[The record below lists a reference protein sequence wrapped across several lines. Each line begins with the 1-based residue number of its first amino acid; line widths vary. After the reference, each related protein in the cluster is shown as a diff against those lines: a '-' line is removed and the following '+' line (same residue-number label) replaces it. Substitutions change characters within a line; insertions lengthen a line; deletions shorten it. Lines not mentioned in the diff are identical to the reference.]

1 MFEQMNNNKVHL
13 EGRILT
19 LPRLSHQVY
28 DENFY
33 EIDLEVPRLSESVD
47 IIPIT
52 ISEKL
57 LSENS
62 FDVGKTIAING
73 QFRSYNKQVDG
84 KSKLVLTV
92 FVRELTQAKVES
104 NTNTIELVGFI
115 CKEPIYRTTPFKR
128 EICDVLVAVNRAY
141 NKSDYLPCIAWGR
154 NARFAKNLDVGE
166 KVSII
171 GRIQSRGYEKK
182 LENGDIQKRTAY
194 EISIIKLNKFSSL
207 DKVAEA
213 PFNLISA
220 QQTMDTTNY
229 TGTN

>member
-13 EGRILT
+13 EGKILS
-19 LPRLSHQVY
+19 LPRLSHQVF

-33 EIDLEVPRLSESVD
+33 EIDLEVPRLSQSVD
-47 IIPIT
+47 IIPVT

-57 LSENS
+57 LNENN
-62 FDVGKTIAING
+62 FNVGKIIAVNG
-73 QFRSYNKQVDG
+73 QFRSYNKQMDG

-92 FVRELTQAKVES
+92 FVRELVEPKHDN

-154 NARFAKNLDVGE
+154 NARFAKNLEVGE
-166 KVSII
+166 KISLL
-171 GRIQSRGYEKK
+171 GRIQSREYEKK
-182 LENGDIQKRTAY
+182 MENGESQTKVAY
-194 EISIIKLNKFSSL
+194 EISIIKLNKFADTEKL
-207 DKVAEA
+207 CETTFVAMQ
-213 PFNLISA
+213 N
-220 QQTMDTTNY
+220 TDTTNY
-229 TGTN
+229 SSVS

>member
-13 EGRILT
+13 EGKILS

-57 LSENS
+57 LSENN

-92 FVRELTQAKVES
+92 FVRELVQPLAET
-104 NTNTIELVGFI
+104 NTNIIELVGFI
-115 CKEPIYRTTPFKR
+115 CKEPVYRTTPFKR

-166 KVSII
+166 KISIL

-182 LENGDIQKRTAY
+182 LDSGEVQKRTAY
-194 EISIIKLNKFSSL
+194 EISIIKLNKFSAL
-207 DKVAEA
+207 EKVADI
-213 PFNLISA
+213 PLNIVSSQQSA
-220 QQTMDTTNY
+220 DATNY
-229 TGTN
+229 STIN

>member
-13 EGRILT
+13 EGKILS

-57 LSENS
+57 LSENN
-62 FDVGKTIAING
+62 FDVGKVIAING
-73 QFRSYNKQVDG
+73 QFRSYNKQIEG

-92 FVRELTQAKVES
+92 FVRELTQPQMET
-104 NTNTIELVGFI
+104 NTNIIELVGFI
-115 CKEPIYRTTPFKR
+115 CKEPVYRTTPFKR

-154 NARFAKNLDVGE
+154 NARFAKNLEVGE
-166 KVSII
+166 KISIL
-171 GRIQSRGYEKK
+171 GRIQSRDYEKK
-182 LENGDIQKRTAY
+182 LDNGEVQKRTAY
-194 EISIIKLNKFSSL
+194 EISIIKLNKFSTLEKLADIPLSIL
-207 DKVAEA
+207 
-213 PFNLISA
+213 SS
-220 QQTMDTTNY
+220 QQPADTTNY
-229 TGTN
+229 TTAN

>member
-13 EGRILT
+13 EGKILS
-19 LPRLSHQVY
+19 LPRLSHQVF

-33 EIDLEVPRLSESVD
+33 EIDLEVPRLSQSVD

-57 LSENS
+57 LNENN
-62 FDVGKTIAING
+62 FNVGKIVAING
-73 QFRSYNKQVDG
+73 QFRSYNKQIDG

-92 FVRELTQAKVES
+92 FVRELTEPKYDN
-104 NTNTIELVGFI
+104 NTNTIELIGFI

-154 NARFAKNLDVGE
+154 NARFAKNLEVGE
-166 KVSII
+166 KISLL
-171 GRIQSRGYEKK
+171 GRIQSREYEKK
-182 LENGDIQKRTAY
+182 LENGQSQTKVAY
-194 EISIIKLNKFSSL
+194 EISIIKLSKFA
-207 DKVAEA
+207 DTVKAYENNFA
-213 PFNLISA
+213 IIQNA
-220 QQTMDTTNY
+220 DTTNY
-229 TGTN
+229 SSVN